1 MLSRSSDRDPWQVA
15 RGSSCACDYLGRW
28 CHTLPDAEVCPRDS
42 LFVIEFTFAG
52 DVTHTNRPPRP
63 AYIVHAIPSA
73 ARRGALAT
81 LALRTPRHNTRT
93 RAVRRAACE
102 GSRRRYERGDLHAQ
116 RDGRELGRQLAGAV
130 GARRVRTRV
139 DQREG
144 DVAPVEDAGEMQR
157 QVALPVGVVRVRLVR
172 EELLAQEGISLLDA
186 LAEGLVRLRRHRSGK
201 LSEAGAAEDVPIR
214 VAPLG
219 ALLTRRCGRRAAG

>member
-102 GSRRRYERGDLHAQ
+102 GSRR
-116 RDGRELGRQLAGAV
+116 
-130 GARRVRTRV
+130 
-139 DQREG
+139 
-144 DVAPVEDAGEMQR
+144 PS
-157 QVALPVGVVRVRLVR
+157 VALRARVHAGGTSAGTFMRSETGASLEGSSPEPLARAGSAPASISARAMSHRLKMQAR
-172 EELLAQEGISLLDA
+172 CSGRLPCRSAWFGSA
-186 LAEGLVRLRRHRSGK
+186 LFARSSWHRKASPC
-201 LSEAGAAEDVPIR
+201 LMPS
-214 VAPLG
+214 
-219 ALLTRRCGRRAAG
+219 RRASCGSVGTAAAN